1 MRKGQPEKTSLGKP
15 QMSPSRTWS
24 PKSPASA
31 GSRSSSPLNAEGS
44 PPTHLAPGQR
54 YQGDVGQESDAD
66 GSPGIRYITEPL
78 IKKLAK
84 QENLARITALNL
96 SLAKDGGKKFK
107 YIENL
112 EKCSKLEVLNL
123 SHNLI
128 EKIEKLDKL
137 LKLLDLNLSFNKI
150 SKIEGI
156 EHLHSLQKLNL
167 AGNEIEHLPVWL
179 GKKLRSLRILNL
191 RKNKISSLHEV
202 AKLKPLKDLTSLF
215 LADNPVVN
223 LPHYRLYTVFH
234 LRSLEDLEGQPVTNC
249 DREEA
254 LERFNLE
261 EVQHLECNLEQMTKE
276 VERLRNKQS
285 DLLEQLQQ
293 QEKQN
298 KSLKQKHEQQ
308 KRSHRDLESELDT
321 KNELLKQKTVEL
333 TRACQKQYEL
343 EQELAFYK
351 IDAKFEPL
359 GYYPVE
365 DVEFDNVPGESPY
378 IGKARYKRNMYAVE
392 GYIPSKAQQMQVGHL
407 EQEEQREAQ
416 QLKQNLLQLLD
427 EQLEEKKRKIEG
439 AQEKLA
445 ALHSEV
451 AKAEQDVLK
460 VTEELK
466 QVQDAVAQKKVSE
479 AEKDCFRQQLSNKIC
494 LLNQL
499 QEEALELE
507 RQMQRQRREMAD
519 KEKEL
524 EGLQSFLD
532 SLDPEDPRYAHMK
545 AQKASKEQQ
554 LDMMR
559 RCYKQLESRL
569 DDVLSRIAN
578 ETEEIRDLEQQ
589 LTDGQIAANEALKKD
604 LEEVIVGLQEYLE
617 NVKSQ
622 TKQAT
627 DECKELRKEKE
638 ALLKSL
644 EELENERN
652 QLEIVAIDAENL
664 RKETAK
670 LEQALQEQREL
681 NEALQ
686 EAQGEISAYEAEL
699 EAELKARDAEASQ
712 QKEELEKLKQI
723 IQVERSALQAQLS
736 KERQALE
743 NALAKAGLSEER
755 EQENNKL
762 LSQLKQLQKD
772 NNLLRQQLKDT
783 QEQLNHAADSLIH
796 PEEVSARVSELK
808 QKLRTGAEIR
818 CHNSRDVLGKSLAD
832 LQKQFAEI
840 LAHSQQETES
850 AQAREQAL
858 QREMAAQQAK
868 REEAQEKYK
877 LAYNRAAEAKI
888 KSERR
893 QNEARVQQLESEIQ
907 HLVGKLK
914 SMEEIQGLT
923 DQQLQV
929 ADEEKER
936 ILAQLEDLEK
946 KKKVEDARAELQF
959 HSLNEE
965 LKALKEAISASDK
978 QATAQLCAAKDQ
990 LQSLHG
996 TVCRINQGRTE
1007 ELQEAEKSCM
1017 QATQAAKDL
1026 ARAETEIE
1034 LLQNLLKE
1042 KEAQLESENDNAE
1055 AAASHF
1061 QKEEMEKLNELLKRQ
1076 KAETDRLCGA
1086 LDQAKKGN
1094 GADIER
1100 ILEEIDGLRHAVSQQ
1115 NYTIASIMTPLQQSQ
1130 HLFFVPTSSQAS
1142 TPASQSTKDSGVIL
1156 QGPASTPIIKQ
1167 DRKLTE
1173 SKKGYCPASRECFVH
1188 SSVQTGLQEPPSSRH
1203 QGEGE
1208 TQLPSAAAYV
1218 LPPGSIIY
1226 TLLPDG
1232 TPVPQGTVLYGL
1244 PPPSAQASGGPPA
1257 PTTVIYGSPPAGAQ
1271 LHYGPLPA
1279 NYSVP
1284 FIPLGILHCNIPDHR
1299 NLENDILRLEDSLET
1314 LKSQR
1319 HKDGSP
1325 RASRERNKEM
1335 EELNQGIQDLVKEK
1349 EELEYQVAELRRVAQ
1364 KRNKRKDFIEGHG
1377 DDLIAELELEKSIQ
1391 CHENIMDEIE
1401 CLEKTLLKRRAELR
1415 EADSLLAEAEN
1426 ELENTR
1432 GKTKDTIQRY
1442 HNAKQLLSQTEKEA
1456 EELERR
1462 TQEMAVR
1469 LVKADQQFRSLH
1481 ADAQD
1486 LEQHKMEQE
1495 GILKEINQIVSAKD
1509 SEFQVLSQKIGILTE
1524 SLRKLQTD
1532 IQVAEGNEDHH
1543 LQILKEAENI
1553 LLSKKHD
1560 LERLKDQTAVQ
1571 QQELHVLDRL
1581 LDQKRN
1587 ELRLLQDGIA
1597 EKNADFAEAL
1607 TNGEAEVAEKRQL
1620 IKEMKTFLE
1629 DLSVQKGEL
1638 NAQLSEKR
1646 SQLSLVM
1653 QNIRKEET
1661 KLQDIL
1667 GLIKKH
1673 KTELKHMLETAHLEK
1688 EELESLKFQR
1698 SQKTNELAKTEMLV
1712 LEEKLELESLQQ
1724 ASQQQREEVDHQR
1737 QLLKEAQQEAER
1749 LTSQLHLLQNCIRA
1763 LNDEKRQLEA
1773 NSESLEEKF
1782 AQTKRTLASTGD
1794 NNKAVLASTEKLV
1807 LDFQK
1812 LQLEIDQLHQ
1822 QKIALNKDIAE
1833 LQKHFHGKK
1842 EELNVLKTELN
1853 DSRHH
1858 LQLLEQD
1865 VEDTAKEKGEL
1876 LQGQKALKD
1885 ALHESSRKCQ
1895 EAQETQ
1901 REKENQLHKLRKEIE
1916 EQELKQAQQEKVL
1929 QHLREDVQH
1938 EEKKLAE
1945 CTENLKNQ
1953 KRHLEQELAEQQ
1965 GQLAQAVANVQE
1977 MEERIRKLQ
1986 RGESRISAFEEAL
1999 RKTWQQ
2005 LSEKEQKL
2013 QEKMGEVSSLQR
2025 ELDLSRAEERLLHD
2039 QIQADHLKA
2048 EKQIATLKET
2058 IKAQR
2063 DQLEGA
2069 LQEQKQEN
2077 YSLRQEIAS
2086 LGHVA
2091 RENQQRA
2098 KRLMRDLGRIQEE
2111 HLRLKLQVKN
2121 QEELE
2126 KQQKELKGTARLVRL
2141 EVKDRLRNGLKD
2153 LSQSPPELLE
2163 DREAELEVKA
2173 RPWDDIES
2181 LKENYPFIENK
2192 ARMPPLGEKLDL
2204 SQVHISDEQWRGKA
2218 RREQLQHHED
2228 RLKAQLR
2235 QCMSKQVEALIK
2247 GKQQTEGTL
2256 HSLKRQVDAL
2266 DELVSSTSTDS
2277 LFPSLHSSGFTD
2289 SLHEESNLAKN
2300 QSTRS
2305 PSSWTAAD
2313 ISAQSQVIYQDKA

>member
-1 MRKGQPEKTSLGKP
+1 MRRGQPQKTSLGKP
-15 QMSPSRTWS
+15 QMSPSRSRS
-24 PKSPASA
+24 PKSPAIIR
-31 GSRSSSPLNAEGS
+31 SRSSSPLDTEGIPS
-44 PPTHLAPGQR
+44 THQPTGQR
-54 YQGDVGQESDAD
+54 YQGEVDRESDTD

-78 IKKLAK
+78 LKKLAK

-96 SLAKDGGKKFK
+96 SLGKDGGKKFK

-112 EKCSKLEVLNL
+112 EKCNKLEVLNL

-223 LPHYRLYTVFH
+223 LPHYRLYTIFH

-261 EVQHLECNLEQMTKE
+261 EIEHLEHDLEQMTKE
-276 VERLRNKQS
+276 IECLQNKQS
-285 DLLEQLQQ
+285 GLLEQVQQ
-293 QEKQN
+293 QEEQN
-298 KSLKQKHEQQ
+298 KSLKQKQEQQ
-308 KRSHRDLESELDT
+308 KQSHKDLETELET

-378 IGKARYKRNMYAVE
+378 IGKARYKRNMFAME
-392 GYIPSKAQQMQVGHL
+392 GYIPRKAQQMQMGNL
-407 EQEEQREAQ
+407 EKEEHQEAQ
-416 QLKQNLLQLLD
+416 HLKQNLLQSLD
-427 EQLEEKKRKIEG
+427 EQLEQKERKIKE

-445 ALHSEV
+445 TLHNEV
-451 AKAEQDVLK
+451 AQAEQQVLK

-494 LLNQL
+494 LVHRL

-507 RQMQRQRREMAD
+507 GQMQKQRQEMAE

-532 SLDPEDPRYAHMK
+532 SLDPKDPRHAHMK

-559 RCYKQLESRL
+559 RHYKQLESRL
-569 DDVLSRIAN
+569 DNVLSRIAN

-604 LEEVIVGLQEYLE
+604 LEEVILGLQEYLE
-617 NVKSQ
+617 NIKSQ

-627 DECKELRKEKE
+627 DECKDLRKEKE
-638 ALLKSL
+638 ALLKRL
-644 EELENERN
+644 EEVEEERN

-664 RKETAK
+664 RKETAN
-670 LEQALQEQREL
+670 LERALQQQREL

-699 EAELKARDAEASQ
+699 EAELKARDTEASQ
-712 QKEELEKLKQI
+712 QKEELENLKQI
-723 IQVERSALQAQLS
+723 IQVEQSQLV

-743 NALAKAGLSEER
+743 NALAKAQLCEER
-755 EQENNKL
+755 EQENNQL
-762 LSQLKQLQKD
+762 LSQLKLLQKD
-772 NNLLRQQLKDT
+772 NHLLKQQLKDT
-783 QEQLNHAADSLIH
+783 EEQLNHTADSLIH
-796 PEEVSARVSELK
+796 PEEVSARVNELK
-808 QKLRTGAEIR
+808 QKLRTGTEIR
-818 CHNSRDVLGKSLAD
+818 CHNSKDVLGKSLAE

-840 LAHSQQETES
+840 LARSQQENES
-850 AQAREQAL
+850 AQAREREL
-858 QREMAAQQAK
+858 QKEMATQRAEL
-868 REEAQEKYK
+868 EEAQEKYK
-877 LAYNRAAEAKI
+877 LACNRAAEAKI

-893 QNEARVQQLESEIQ
+893 QNEARVQQLEGEIQ
-907 HLVGKLK
+907 HLVEKLK

-923 DQQLQV
+923 DQQLQE
-929 ADEEKER
+929 ADEEKEQ
-936 ILAQLEDLEK
+936 ILAELEDLENK
-946 KKKVEDARAELQF
+946 KKAEDARAQLQF
-959 HSLNEE
+959 HSLSKE

-996 TVCRINQGRTE
+996 TVFKINRERSE
-1007 ELQEAEKSCM
+1007 ELQEAEKFCM

-1026 ARAETEIE
+1026 ARAETEIG
-1034 LLQNLLKE
+1034 LLQKLLRE
-1042 KEAQLESENDNAE
+1042 KEAQLELEKNDAE
-1055 AAASHF
+1055 MAASHF
-1061 QKEEMEKLNELLKRQ
+1061 QKEEWDKLNGLLKWQ
-1076 KAETDRLCGA
+1076 KAETDRLRRA
-1086 LDQAKKGN
+1086 LDQAKNGN
-1094 GADIER
+1094 RAEIESV
-1100 ILEEIDGLRHAVSQQ
+1100 LGEIEGLRRTISQQ
-1115 NYTIASIMTPLQQSQ
+1115 NDTIASFVAPLQQSQ
-1130 HLFFVPTSSQAS
+1130 HLFFVPSSSQAS
-1142 TPASQSTKDSGVIL
+1142 TPASQSTKDSGIIL
-1156 QGPASTPIIKQ
+1156 QCPVSTPIVKQ

-1173 SKKGYCPASRECFVH
+1173 SKKAHYPA
-1188 SSVQTGLQEPPSSRH
+1188 GLQEPSSSRH
-1203 QGEGE
+1203 QGDGE
-1208 TQLPSAAAYV
+1208 TLPSAAPCV

-1232 TPVPQGTVLYGL
+1232 NPVPQGTVLYGL
-1244 PPPSAQASGGPPA
+1244 QPPSAQVSGGPVA
-1257 PTTVIYGSPPAGAQ
+1257 PTSVVYGSPPTGVQ
-1271 LHYGPLPA
+1271 LHYGLLPA

-1284 FIPLGILHCNIPDHR
+1284 LVPLGILHCNIPDHR
-1299 NLENDILRLEDSLET
+1299 NLENDILRLEDSIEALR
-1314 LKSQR
+1314 SQR
-1319 HKDGSP
+1319 HKDGSS
-1325 RASRERNKEM
+1325 RTSREPNKEM
-1335 EELNQGIQDLVKEK
+1335 EELNQGIQDLLKEK
-1349 EELEYQVAELRRVAQ
+1349 EELEYQVAELQRVAQ
-1364 KRNKRKDFIEGHG
+1364 KRSKRIDLIEGRG
-1377 DDLIAELELEKSIQ
+1377 DALTAELELENSIQ
-1391 CHENIMDEIE
+1391 CHESIMDEIE
-1401 CLEKTLLKRRAELR
+1401 CVEKTLLKRRAELR
-1415 EADSLLAEAEN
+1415 EADCLLAEAET

-1432 GKTKDTIQRY
+1432 GKTKETIQKY
-1442 HNAKQLLSQTEKEA
+1442 NTAKQHLSHTEKEA

-1462 TQEMAVR
+1462 TREMAVR
-1469 LVKADQQFRSLH
+1469 LVKADQELRFLQ
-1481 ADAQD
+1481 ANAQD

-1509 SEFQVLSQKIGILTE
+1509 SEFQVLSQKIEILTE
-1524 SLRKLQTD
+1524 SLQKLQTD

-1560 LERLKDQTAVQ
+1560 LERLKDQTSVQ
-1571 QQELHVLDRL
+1571 QQELHLVDRL

-1587 ELRLLQDGIA
+1587 ELRLLQDSIA
-1597 EKNADFAEAL
+1597 EKNAIFAEAL
-1607 TNGEAEVAEKRQL
+1607 GNGEAEITEKRHL
-1620 IKEMKTFLE
+1620 MKEMKAFLE

-1673 KTELKHMLETAHLEK
+1673 KTELKHMLETAHLGK
-1688 EELESLKFQR
+1688 EEVETLKFQHN
-1698 SQKTNELAKTEMLV
+1698 QKANELEKIERLL
-1712 LEEKLELESLQQ
+1712 LEEKLELENLQQ
-1724 ASQQQREEVDHQR
+1724 ASQRQRGEVEHQR
-1737 QLLKEAQQEAER
+1737 QLLQEAQQEAER
-1749 LTSQLHLLQNCIRA
+1749 LTSQLHLLQNRVKA

-1773 NSESLEEKF
+1773 SCESLEEKF
-1782 AQTKRTLASTGD
+1782 SQSKRTLASTED
-1794 NNKAVLASTEKLV
+1794 NNKTILASKEKSI

-1812 LQLEIDQLHQ
+1812 LQLDIDQLHN
-1822 QKIALNKDIAE
+1822 QKIVLNKDVAE
-1833 LQKHFHGKK
+1833 LQKQLHGKK
-1842 EELNVLKTELN
+1842 EELEVLKTELN
-1853 DSRHH
+1853 NSRHY

-1865 VEDTAKEKGEL
+1865 VKEAAKAKEDL
-1876 LQGQKALKD
+1876 LQEQKVLKD
-1885 ALHESSRKCQ
+1885 ALHESSRKCK
-1895 EAQETQ
+1895 EAQEAR
-1901 REKENQLHKLRKEIE
+1901 REKENRLHQLHKELE
-1916 EQELKQAQQEKVL
+1916 EQEVKQAKQETVL
-1929 QHLREDVQH
+1929 QQLREDVQH
-1938 EEKKLAE
+1938 EEKKL
-1945 CTENLKNQ
+1945 TEYTDILKHQ
-1953 KRHLEQELAEQQ
+1953 KKQLEQELDEQQ
-1965 GQLAQAVANVQE
+1965 GQLTQAVAKVQE

-1986 RGESRISAFEEAL
+1986 KGESHISALEGKL
-1999 RKTWQQ
+1999 RKAWHQ

-2013 QEKMGEVSSLQR
+2013 QEKVGEVSSLQR
-2025 ELDLSRAEERLLHD
+2025 ELGLSRAEERLLQD
-2039 QIQADHLKA
+2039 RLQADHIRA
-2048 EKQIATLKET
+2048 EKQMATLKET
-2058 IKAQR
+2058 IKVQR
-2063 DQLEGA
+2063 DQLERA

-2077 YSLRQEIAS
+2077 YSLQREITS
-2086 LGHVA
+2086 LEQVA
-2091 RENQQRA
+2091 RENHERA

-2111 HLRLKLQVKN
+2111 YAQLKSQVKN
-2121 QEELE
+2121 QEDLE
-2126 KQQKELKGTARLVRL
+2126 KQQKELKGTVKLVRL
-2141 EVKDRLRNGLKD
+2141 EVKDKMRNGLKD

-2163 DREAELEVKA
+2163 DREAELERKA
-2173 RPWDDIES
+2173 RLWSDVES
-2181 LKENYPFIENK
+2181 LKENYPFTENK
-2192 ARMPPLGEKLDL
+2192 TRMLFWDEKLDL
-2204 SQVHISDEQWRGKA
+2204 SKVHITDEQWRGKA
-2218 RREQLQHHED
+2218 RREQLQHQED

-2256 HSLKRQVDAL
+2256 HSLRRQVDAL
-2266 DELVSSTSTDS
+2266 DELVSSSSTDS
-2277 LFPSLHSSGFTD
+2277 LFPSLNSSGFTD
-2289 SLHEESNLAKN
+2289 AKN
-2300 QSTRS
+2300 QSTTAPS
-2305 PSSWTAAD
+2305 PWTTAD
-2313 ISAQSQVIYQDKA
+2313 TSGQSQVTYQFKT

>member
-1 MRKGQPEKTSLGKP
+1 MRKGQPQKTSLGKP
-15 QMSPSRTWS
+15 QMSPSRTRS
-24 PKSPASA
+24 PKSLASA
-31 GSRSSSPLNAEGS
+31 SSRSSSPLNTEGT
-44 PPTHLAPGQR
+44 PPPHLITGQR

-96 SLAKDGGKKFK
+96 SLGKDGGKKFK

-156 EHLHSLQKLNL
+156 EHLHNLQKLNL
-167 AGNEIEHLPVWL
+167 AGNEIEHLPMWL

-223 LPHYRLYTVFH
+223 LPHYRLYTIFH
-234 LRSLEDLEGQPVTNC
+234 LRSLEDLEGQPVTNG

-261 EVQHLECNLEQMTKE
+261 EVEHLENNLEQMTKE
-276 VERLRNKQS
+276 MERLKNEQS
-285 DLLEQLQQ
+285 HLLGQLQQ
-293 QEKQN
+293 QEEQN
-298 KSLKQKHEQQ
+298 KSLKQKHGQQ
-308 KRSHRDLESELDT
+308 KQSHKDLESELET

-392 GYIPSKAQQMQVGHL
+392 GYIPSKAQQMQVGNL
-407 EQEEQREAQ
+407 EQEEQQEAQ

-427 EQLEEKKRKIEG
+427 EQLEEKERKIKG

-451 AKAEQDVLK
+451 AKAEQHVLK

-479 AEKDCFRQQLSNKIC
+479 AEKDCFRQQLSSKIL

-507 RQMQRQRREMAD
+507 RQMQRQRQEMVE

-524 EGLQSFLD
+524 EGLQDFLD
-532 SLDPEDPRYAHMK
+532 SLDPKDPRHAHMK
-545 AQKASKEQQ
+545 AQKASQEQQ
-554 LDMMR
+554 LDIMR
-559 RCYKQLESRL
+559 RHYKQLESRL
-569 DDVLSRIAN
+569 DDMLSRIAN

-604 LEEVIVGLQEYLE
+604 LEEVIIGLQEYLE

-627 DECKELRKEKE
+627 DECKELRKDKE
-638 ALLKSL
+638 GLQKRV
-644 EELENERN
+644 EELEEERN

-664 RKETAK
+664 RRETAN
-670 LEQALQEQREL
+670 LERALQEQREL

-723 IQVERSALQAQLS
+723 IQVEHSALQAQRG

-743 NALAKAGLSEER
+743 NALAKAQLSEER
-755 EQENNKL
+755 ELENNKL

-783 QEQLNHAADSLIH
+783 QEQLNHTVDSLIH

-808 QKLRTGAEIR
+808 QKLQTGAEIR
-818 CHNSRDVLGKSLAD
+818 CHNSKDILGKSLAD
-832 LQKQFAEI
+832 LQKQFAEL
-840 LAHSQQETES
+840 LAHSQQEKQS
-850 AQAREQAL
+850 AQAREREL
-858 QREMAAQQAK
+858 QKELATQQAK
-868 REEAQEKYK
+868 LEEAQGKYK
-877 LAYNRAAEAKI
+877 LACNRAAEAKI

-907 HLVGKLK
+907 HLVEKLK

-923 DQQLQV
+923 DQQLQE

-936 ILAQLEDLEK
+936 ILAQLEDLENK
-946 KKKVEDARAELQF
+946 KKAEDARAQLQF
-959 HSLNEE
+959 QGLNEE
-965 LKALKEAISASDK
+965 LKALKQVISASDK

-996 TVCRINQGRTE
+996 TVCKINQERTE
-1007 ELQEAEKSCM
+1007 ELQEAEKFCM

-1034 LLQNLLKE
+1034 LLQKLLKE
-1042 KEAQLESENDNAE
+1042 KEAQLELEKNNAE
-1055 AAASHF
+1055 IATSHL
-1061 QKEEMEKLNELLKRQ
+1061 QKEEMDKLNDLLKWQ
-1076 KAETDRLCGA
+1076 KAETDRLRSA

-1094 GADIER
+1094 RAEIES
-1100 ILEEIDGLRHAVSQQ
+1100 ILGEIDRLRRAISQQ
-1115 NYTIASIMTPLQQSQ
+1115 NDTIASIVAPFQQNQ
-1130 HLFFVPTSSQAS
+1130 HLFFVPSSSQAS

-1156 QGPASTPIIKQ
+1156 QCPMSTPVIKQ
-1167 DRKLTE
+1167 DRRLTE
-1173 SKKGYCPASRECFVH
+1173 SKKEHHPVSRECYVH

-1203 QGEGE
+1203 RGEGE
-1208 TQLPSAAAYV
+1208 AQLPSASPYV

-1232 TPVPQGTVLYGL
+1232 TPVPQGTVLYGP
-1244 PPPSAQASGGPPA
+1244 PPPSVQASGGPLA
-1257 PTTVIYGSPPAGAQ
+1257 PTTVIYGSPPAGVQ
-1271 LHYGPLPA
+1271 LHYAPLPA
-1279 NYSVP
+1279 NCSVP
-1284 FIPLGILHCNIPDHR
+1284 FVPLGILHCNIPDHR
-1299 NLENDILRLEDSLET
+1299 NLENDILRLEDSIET

-1325 RASRERNKEM
+1325 RACPREHNKEM
-1335 EELNQGIQDLVKEK
+1335 EELNQGIQDLLRER
-1349 EELEYQVAELRRVAQ
+1349 EELEDQVAELRRIAQ
-1364 KRNKRKDFIEGHG
+1364 KRNQRKDFIEGRG
-1377 DDLIAELELEKSIQ
+1377 GNLTAELELEKSIQ

-1401 CLEKTLLKRRAELR
+1401 CIEKTLLKRRAELR
-1415 EADSLLAEAEN
+1415 EADSLLAEAEH

-1432 GKTKDTIQRY
+1432 GKTKDTIQKY
-1442 HNAKQLLSQTEKEA
+1442 NSAKQHLSRTEKEA

-1469 LVKADQQFRSLH
+1469 LVKADQQFRLLQ

-1509 SEFQVLSQKIGILTE
+1509 SEFQILSQKIEILTE
-1524 SLRKLQTD
+1524 SLQKLQRD
-1532 IQVAEGNEDHH
+1532 IQVAEGNEDNH

-1571 QQELHVLDRL
+1571 QQELHILDRL

-1587 ELRLLQDGIA
+1587 ELRLLQDSIA
-1597 EKNADFAEAL
+1597 EKNTDFAEAL
-1607 TNGEAEVAEKRQL
+1607 ANGEAEVAEKQQL

-1646 SQLSLVM
+1646 SQLSLIM
-1653 QNIRKEET
+1653 QNIRKEEK

-1673 KTELKHMLETAHLEK
+1673 KTELKQLLETAHLEK
-1688 EELESLKFQR
+1688 EELEGLKFQH
-1698 SQKTNELAKTEMLV
+1698 SQKTNELEKTEMLV
-1712 LEEKLELESLQQ
+1712 LEEKLELENLQQ
-1724 ASQQQREEVDHQR
+1724 ASQRHRGEAEHQR
-1737 QLLKEAQQEAER
+1737 QLLREAQQEVER
-1749 LTSQLHLLQNCIRA
+1749 LTSQLHLLRNRIKA

-1773 NSESLEEKF
+1773 NCESLEEKF
-1782 AQTKRTLASTGD
+1782 TQTKRTLASTED
-1794 NNKAVLASTEKLV
+1794 NNKAILASTEKLI
-1807 LDFQK
+1807 LDIQK
-1812 LQLEIDQLHQ
+1812 LQLEIDQLHK
-1822 QKIALNKDIAE
+1822 QKIALNQDTAE

-1842 EELNVLKTELN
+1842 EELNGLKTELN

-1865 VEDTAKEKGEL
+1865 VKDTAKEKGEL
-1876 LQGQKALKD
+1876 LQEQKALKD
-1885 ALHESSRKCQ
+1885 AIHESSRKCK
-1895 EAQETQ
+1895 EAQEAQ
-1901 REKENQLHKLRKEIE
+1901 REKENQLHKLRRELE
-1916 EQELKQAQQEKVL
+1916 EQELKQAKQEKVL
-1929 QHLREDVQH
+1929 QHLREDVQR
-1938 EEKKLAE
+1938 EEKKFAE
-1945 CTENLKNQ
+1945 CTEKLKNQ
-1953 KRHLEQELAEQQ
+1953 KQQLEQELAEQQ

-1986 RGESRISAFEEAL
+1986 KGESHISALEETL
-1999 RKTWQQ
+1999 HKTWHQ

-2025 ELDLSRAEERLLHD
+2025 ELDLSKAEERLLQD
-2039 QIQADHLKA
+2039 RIQADRLKV

-2058 IKAQR
+2058 IKTQR
-2063 DQLEGA
+2063 DQLESA

-2077 YSLRQEIAS
+2077 YSLQREIAL
-2086 LGHVA
+2086 LGQVA
-2091 RENQQRA
+2091 QENHQRA
-2098 KRLMRDLGRIQEE
+2098 KRLMRDLGQIQEE
-2111 HLRLKLQVKN
+2111 HMQLKSQMKN
-2121 QEELE
+2121 QEALE
-2126 KQQKELKGTARLVRL
+2126 KRQKELKGTVKLIRL
-2141 EVKDRLRNGLKD
+2141 EVKDKMRNGLKD

-2163 DREAELEVKA
+2163 SREAELEAKA
-2173 RPWDDIES
+2173 RPWGDVEG
-2181 LKENYPFIENK
+2181 LKENYPFTENK
-2192 ARMPPLGEKLDL
+2192 TRMLSLDEKLDL
-2204 SQVHISDEQWRGKA
+2204 SKVHITDEQWRGKA
-2218 RREQLQHHED
+2218 QRERLQHHED

-2235 QCMSKQVEALIK
+2235 QCMSKQAEVLIK

-2266 DELVSSTSTDS
+2266 GELVSSTSTDS
-2277 LFPSLHSSGFTD
+2277 LFPSLNSSGFTD
-2289 SLHEESNLAKN
+2289 SVHEESDLAKN
-2300 QSTRS
+2300 QSARS
-2305 PSSWTAAD
+2305 PSSWTTD
-2313 ISAQSQVIYQDKA
+2313 ISAQSQVIYQYKA